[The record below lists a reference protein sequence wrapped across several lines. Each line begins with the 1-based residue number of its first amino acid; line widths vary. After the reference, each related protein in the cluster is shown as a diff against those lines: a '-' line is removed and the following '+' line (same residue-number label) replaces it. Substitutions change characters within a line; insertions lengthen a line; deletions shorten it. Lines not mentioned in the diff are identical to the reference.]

1 VSPRRQAGSRAV
13 PNADNSVRLP
23 VAVPGADGE
32 DD

>member
-1 VSPRRQAGSRAV
+1 VLPRRQAGSRGA
-13 PNADNSVRLP
+13 PNADNGVRLP